1 MGFAEDV
8 KAALMEAV
16 KEAGSVNAL
25 ATKLQINQVTLNRW
39 VNDQRDPSLS
49 GISTVMDYMDMTV
62 CRRSPLKP
70 SGLPGG
76 HSSVADAIAESQRLA
91 RALEAAERRNAKL
104 EGKVEAL
111 KEVLGAPPGREK
123 NAG

>member
-39 VNDQRDPSLS
+39 VKDKRDPSLT
-49 GISTVMDYMDMTV
+49 GISLVMDYMDMTV
-62 CRRSPLKP
+62 CRRGPLKP
-70 SGLPGG
+70 SGLPDGYR
-76 HSSVADAIAESQRLA
+76 SLADAIVESQRLA

-111 KEVLGAPPGREK
+111 KEVLGAPPAKEK